1 MRARIH
7 ETTYNALCDAC
18 SRYHLT
24 MQQVLHRASLASW
37 KAGGTL
43 SHAVPPRQLCG
54 RDDSRVIHA
63 PHAWIGNAH
72 TPDQLIRWYLSRYD
86 KGTTAT
92 PPPPDHVSLPDGSIA
107 LVTRSES
114 GRLRDALELIAKA
127 TTSGDPDALA
137 YIRGVCGEAL
147 A

>member
-7 ETTYNALCDAC
+7 ESTYNALCDAC

-24 MQQVLHRASLASW
+24 IQQVINRTNIAVLN
-37 KAGGTL
+37 AGSTL
-43 SHAVPPRQLCG
+43 DHSMPPGQLCG
-54 RDDSRVIHA
+54 RDDRRVIDV
-63 PHAWIGNAH
+63 PESWRDLPY

-147 A
+147 T